1 MSDKI
6 FDVFDE
12 YSYLCKKITFTLAGD
27 RDWTWLKI
35 YIFSKEDAD
44 LVEESNKLD
53 SLLVNH
59 NMHEYGEFSVC
70 LDHLLLPDT
79 AFAFLSKKEKR
90 EIFNFLVNFW
100 KTVDENGSMTWTIS
114 DNHIS
119 YINTVLF

>member
-1 MSDKI
+1 MSNKI

-27 RDWTWLKI
+27 RDWTWFKI
-35 YIFSKEDAD
+35 YIFSKEDVD
-44 LVEESNKLD
+44 LVEELNKLD
-53 SLLVNH
+53 SLLVSH

-70 LDHLLLPDT
+70 LDHSLLPDT